1 MMHIFSR
8 NRKNNLRTLL
18 SLFKGHYGALVGSI
32 FFFIIKHSPTWVL
45 PIVTANI
52 INAVTDHNGNITKIL
67 ILNTILMI
75 AFLVQN
81 IPTNYIHTWLYAK
94 TVRTV
99 EKELREAL
107 VCKLQ
112 QLSITYHK
120 EMQSGRLQ
128 SKIMRDVEQIQNLAS
143 QIFISLLTIILNIGV
158 SFGVVIFKSRIVFLF
173 FLCTI
178 PVSVL
183 IIVGFK
189 GKIKNHNRAFR
200 KEMEETSAKVM
211 EMVEMIPV
219 TKAHALEDQEARKMS
234 EQLRKVAEKGLQLDM
249 IQTYFSSISWVAFQ
263 IFQVF
268 CLAFTAY
275 IAWKGIIGVGDITLY
290 QTYFSSIVAQIASI
304 VTLLPIIAKGL
315 ESVESIGD
323 VLCANDIEDN
333 CRKKKVVDLK
343 GEITFQDVSFTYKG
357 NEKPVLSH
365 LNFKIQPG
373 ETVAFAG
380 GSGSGKTTI
389 LNLAIGFLKADSGQV
404 LVDGNDLMELDLHSY
419 RKQIAVVPQQ
429 SILFTGTLR
438 ENITYGSE
446 SISEEQLWNVIR
458 AANLEEV
465 VQKLPDGLDTMITEH
480 TVNKRTALFDSLT
493 FAGREYMN
501 HPMELNIWRAP
512 TDNDMYIKA
521 EWKKAHYNE
530 AYTRAY
536 KSEVIQGKHGVTV
549 TSQASVVAAT
559 VQKIMDVTITWT
571 IDAAGRIGA
580 DIAVKKD
587 EEFPDLPRF
596 GVRMF
601 LDKKLTDA
609 GFFGMGPQESYRD
622 KHRAASHGLY
632 RLKVSD
638 MHEDYIRPQENGS
651 HYDCDYVE
659 LGNSQYG
666 ITAVAEEDTFSFNAS
681 FYTQEELEEKAH
693 NYELIESDSTV
704 FCLDYAQNGI
714 GSNSCGP
721 DVLEAYRFDDR
732 LFRFR
737 FTLVPYVKG

>member
-1 MMHIFSR
+1 
-8 NRKNNLRTLL
+8 
-18 SLFKGHYGALVGSI
+18 
-32 FFFIIKHSPTWVL
+32 
-45 PIVTANI
+45 
-52 INAVTDHNGNITKIL
+52 
-67 ILNTILMI
+67 
-75 AFLVQN
+75 
-81 IPTNYIHTWLYAK
+81 
-94 TVRTV
+94 
-99 EKELREAL
+99 
-107 VCKLQ
+107 
-112 QLSITYHK
+112 
-120 EMQSGRLQ
+120 MQSGRLQ

-189 GKIKNHNRAFR
+189 GKIKTHNRAFR

-333 CRKKKVVDLK
+333 RRKKKVVDLK

-357 NEKPVLSH
+357 DEKPVLSH

-480 TVNKRTALFDSLT
+480 GENLSGGQRQRISIARAFLRNPKILILDEATSALDSISERKIQDSIQKLVKGRTTL
-493 FAGREYMN
+493 
-501 HPMELNIWRAP
+501 IV
-512 TDNDMYIKA
+512 
-521 EWKKAHYNE
+521 AH
-530 AYTRAY
+530 RL
-536 KSEVIQGKHGVTV
+536 S
-549 TSQASVVAAT
+549 
-559 VQKIMDVTITWT
+559 TI
-571 IDAAGRIGA
+571 RNA
-580 DIAVKKD
+580 DRIAVIEKGNVL
-587 EEFPDLPRF
+587 EC
-596 GVRMF
+596 G
-601 LDKKLTDA
+601 
-609 GFFGMGPQESYRD
+609 SY
-622 KHRAASHGLY
+622 
-632 RLKVSD
+632 
-638 MHEDYIRPQENGS
+638 E
-651 HYDCDYVE
+651 
-659 LGNSQYG
+659 
-666 ITAVAEEDTFSFNAS
+666 
-681 FYTQEELEEKAH
+681 
-693 NYELIESDSTV
+693 ELIEKKGA
-704 FCLDYAQNGI
+704 F
-714 GSNSCGP
+714 
-721 DVLEAYRFDDR
+721 YRME
-732 LFRFR
+732 
-737 FTLVPYVKG
+737 KM

>member
-1 MMHIFSR
+1 MGETKENNIQQTSEQDLWQEEAAMMHIFSR

-18 SLFKGHYGALVGSI
+18 SLFKGHYGALAGSI

-333 CRKKKVVDLK
+333 RRKKKVVDLK

-357 NEKPVLSH
+357 DGKPVLSH

-480 TVNKRTALFDSLT
+480 GENLSGGQRQRISIARAFLRNPKILILDEATSALDSISEKKIQDSIQKLVKGRTTL
-493 FAGREYMN
+493 
-501 HPMELNIWRAP
+501 IV
-512 TDNDMYIKA
+512 
-521 EWKKAHYNE
+521 AH
-530 AYTRAY
+530 RL
-536 KSEVIQGKHGVTV
+536 S
-549 TSQASVVAAT
+549 
-559 VQKIMDVTITWT
+559 TI
-571 IDAAGRIGA
+571 RNA
-580 DIAVKKD
+580 DRIAVIEKGNVL
-587 EEFPDLPRF
+587 EC
-596 GVRMF
+596 G
-601 LDKKLTDA
+601 
-609 GFFGMGPQESYRD
+609 SY
-622 KHRAASHGLY
+622 
-632 RLKVSD
+632 
-638 MHEDYIRPQENGS
+638 E
-651 HYDCDYVE
+651 
-659 LGNSQYG
+659 
-666 ITAVAEEDTFSFNAS
+666 
-681 FYTQEELEEKAH
+681 
-693 NYELIESDSTV
+693 ELIEKKGT
-704 FCLDYAQNGI
+704 F
-714 GSNSCGP
+714 
-721 DVLEAYRFDDR
+721 YRME
-732 LFRFR
+732 
-737 FTLVPYVKG
+737 KM

>member
-8 NRKNNLRTLL
+8 NRKNNLRTIL
-18 SLFKGHYGALVGSI
+18 SLFKGHYGALAGSI

-75 AFLVQN
+75 AVLVQN

-143 QIFISLLTIILNIGV
+143 QIFISLVTIILNIGV

-189 GKIKNHNRAFR
+189 GKIKTHNRAFR

-211 EMVEMIPV
+211 EMVEMI
-219 TKAHALEDQEARKMS
+219 
-234 EQLRKVAEKGLQLDM
+234 
-249 IQTYFSSISWVAFQ
+249 QTYFSSISWVAFQ

-268 CLAFTAY
+268 CLVFTAY

-333 CRKKKVVDLK
+333 RRKKKIVDLK

-357 NEKPVLSH
+357 DEKPVLSH

-480 TVNKRTALFDSLT
+480 GENLSGGQRQRISIARAFLRNPKILILDEATSALDSISEKKIQDSIQKLVKGRTTL
-493 FAGREYMN
+493 
-501 HPMELNIWRAP
+501 IV
-512 TDNDMYIKA
+512 
-521 EWKKAHYNE
+521 AH
-530 AYTRAY
+530 RL
-536 KSEVIQGKHGVTV
+536 S
-549 TSQASVVAAT
+549 
-559 VQKIMDVTITWT
+559 TI
-571 IDAAGRIGA
+571 RNA
-580 DIAVKKD
+580 DRIAVIEKGNVL
-587 EEFPDLPRF
+587 EC
-596 GVRMF
+596 G
-601 LDKKLTDA
+601 
-609 GFFGMGPQESYRD
+609 SY
-622 KHRAASHGLY
+622 
-632 RLKVSD
+632 
-638 MHEDYIRPQENGS
+638 E
-651 HYDCDYVE
+651 
-659 LGNSQYG
+659 
-666 ITAVAEEDTFSFNAS
+666 
-681 FYTQEELEEKAH
+681 
-693 NYELIESDSTV
+693 ELIEKKGA
-704 FCLDYAQNGI
+704 F
-714 GSNSCGP
+714 
-721 DVLEAYRFDDR
+721 YRME
-732 LFRFR
+732 
-737 FTLVPYVKG
+737 KM

>member
-1 MMHIFSR
+1 MDFYVWRNNQTGIELCSRPAQNAHGSMVLPCGNGHRFFLPEVLLQEIPATKSATNRYRRLLKTTMGETKENNIQQTSEQDLWQEEAAMMHIFSR

-18 SLFKGHYGALVGSI
+18 SLFKGHYGALAGSI

-67 ILNTILMI
+67 ILNTIIMI
-75 AFLVQN
+75 VFLVQN
-81 IPTNYIHTWLYAK
+81 IPTNYFHTWLYAK

-189 GKIKNHNRAFR
+189 GKIKTHNRAFR

-333 CRKKKVVDLK
+333 LRKKKIVDLK
-343 GEITFQDVSFTYKG
+343 GGITFQDVSFTYKG
-357 NEKPVLSH
+357 DEKPVLSH
-365 LNFKIQPG
+365 VNFKIQPG

-480 TVNKRTALFDSLT
+480 GENLSGGQRQRISIARAFLRNPKILILDEATSALDSISERKIQDSIQKLVKGRTTL
-493 FAGREYMN
+493 
-501 HPMELNIWRAP
+501 IV
-512 TDNDMYIKA
+512 
-521 EWKKAHYNE
+521 AH
-530 AYTRAY
+530 RL
-536 KSEVIQGKHGVTV
+536 S
-549 TSQASVVAAT
+549 
-559 VQKIMDVTITWT
+559 TI
-571 IDAAGRIGA
+571 RNA
-580 DIAVKKD
+580 DRIAVIEKGNVL
-587 EEFPDLPRF
+587 EC
-596 GVRMF
+596 G
-601 LDKKLTDA
+601 
-609 GFFGMGPQESYRD
+609 SY
-622 KHRAASHGLY
+622 
-632 RLKVSD
+632 
-638 MHEDYIRPQENGS
+638 E
-651 HYDCDYVE
+651 
-659 LGNSQYG
+659 
-666 ITAVAEEDTFSFNAS
+666 
-681 FYTQEELEEKAH
+681 
-693 NYELIESDSTV
+693 ELIEKKGA
-704 FCLDYAQNGI
+704 F
-714 GSNSCGP
+714 
-721 DVLEAYRFDDR
+721 YRME
-732 LFRFR
+732 
-737 FTLVPYVKG
+737 KM